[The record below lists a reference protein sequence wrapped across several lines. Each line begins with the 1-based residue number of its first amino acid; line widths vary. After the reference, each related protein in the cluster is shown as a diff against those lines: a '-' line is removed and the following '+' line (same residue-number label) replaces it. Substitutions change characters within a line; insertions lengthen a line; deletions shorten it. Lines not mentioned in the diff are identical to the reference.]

1 MNMNNNL
8 DLSSLREELE
18 KQKKERE
25 RLITEN
31 ALAEVKHQAA
41 LEEGEGEQ
49 SPSSEDSSEEAQAV
63 SVDAVPDDVLM
74 GSGSLNKAIL
84 WRCARDFFQPNIKLI
99 KQYQFP
105 HVVIEESK
113 DCYVIYSSDV
123 ELAVSTLYA
132 HFEYEIAGFGICRP
146 ESENQDYVEEILYQG
161 ILRGFSVFPSM
172 LEHEKIKQQKSAFS
186 AFKRVKQ
193 ERDEETGIMKESI
206 NSFLTDW
213 LNKSEKGLRLST

>member
-1 MNMNNNL
+1 
-8 DLSSLREELE
+8 
-18 KQKKERE
+18 
-25 RLITEN
+25 
-31 ALAEVKHQAA
+31 
-41 LEEGEGEQ
+41 
-49 SPSSEDSSEEAQAV
+49 
-63 SVDAVPDDVLM
+63 M

-132 HFEYEIAGFGICRP
+132 HFDYEIAAFGICKV
-146 ESENQDYVEEILYQG
+146 ESDNQEYVEEIIYQG
-161 ILRGFSVFPSM
+161 VLRGFSVFPSM
-172 LEHEKIKQQKSAFS
+172 LEHEKIEQQKSTILAL
-186 AFKRVKQ
+186 KRIKR

-206 NSFLTDW
+206 NTFLMDW

>member
-41 LEEGEGEQ
+41 LEEREGEQ
-49 SPSSEDSSEEAQAV
+49 SPSSEEAQAV

-132 HFEYEIAGFGICRP
+132 HFDYEIAAFGICK
-146 ESENQDYVEEILYQG
+146 VIYQG
-161 ILRGFSVFPSM
+161 VLRGFSVFPSM
-172 LEHEKIKQQKSAFS
+172 LEHEKIEQQKSTILAL
-186 AFKRVKQ
+186 KRIKR

-206 NSFLTDW
+206 NTFLMDW

>member
-1 MNMNNNL
+1 MNNSL

-31 ALAEVKHQAA
+31 ALAEVKHKAA

-49 SPSSEDSSEEAQAV
+49 SPSSEEAQAV
-63 SVDAVPDDVLM
+63 SVNAVPDDVLM
-74 GSGSLNKAIL
+74 NGGSSNKAIL

-113 DCYVIYSSDV
+113 DCYVIYSSDI

-132 HFEYEIAGFGICRP
+132 HFEFEIADFGICKV
-146 ESENQDYVEEILYQG
+146 ESDNQDYVEEIIYQG
-161 ILRGFSVFPSM
+161 ILRGFSIFPSL
-172 LEHEKIKQQKSAFS
+172 LEHEKVEQQKSTLLAL
-186 AFKRVKQ
+186 KRVKQ
-193 ERDEETGIMKESI
+193 EREEESGIMKESI
-206 NSFLTDW
+206 NSFIMDW
-213 LNKSEKGLRLST
+213 LYKSEKGLRLST

>member
-1 MNMNNNL
+1 MYMNNSI
-8 DLSSLREELE
+8 DLASLREELE

-25 RLITEN
+25 KLITEN

-49 SPSSEDSSEEAQAV
+49 SPSFEAQAV
-63 SVDAVPDDVLM
+63 SVDVVPDDVLM
-74 GSGSLNKAIL
+74 SGGSSNKAIL

-105 HVVIEESK
+105 NVIIEESK
-113 DCYVIYSSDV
+113 DCYVVYSSDV
-123 ELAVSTLYA
+123 ELAVRTLYA

-146 ESENQDYVEEILYQG
+146 ESENQDYVEEIIYQG

-193 ERDEETGIMKESI
+193 ERDEERGIMKEGI
-206 NSFLTDW
+206 NYFLNDW

>member
-1 MNMNNNL
+1 
-8 DLSSLREELE
+8 
-18 KQKKERE
+18 

-41 LEEGEGEQ
+41 LEEVEGEQ
-49 SPSSEDSSEEAQAV
+49 SPSSEEAQAV

-74 GSGSLNKAIL
+74 GSGSSNKAIL

-123 ELAVSTLYA
+123 ELAVSTL
-132 HFEYEIAGFGICRP
+132 
-146 ESENQDYVEEILYQG
+146 
-161 ILRGFSVFPSM
+161 
-172 LEHEKIKQQKSAFS
+172 
-186 AFKRVKQ
+186 
-193 ERDEETGIMKESI
+193 
-206 NSFLTDW
+206 
-213 LNKSEKGLRLST
+213 

>member
-1 MNMNNNL
+1 M
-8 DLSSLREELE
+8 S
-18 KQKKERE
+18 
-25 RLITEN
+25 
-31 ALAEVKHQAA
+31 
-41 LEEGEGEQ
+41 
-49 SPSSEDSSEEAQAV
+49 
-63 SVDAVPDDVLM
+63 
-74 GSGSLNKAIL
+74 SGSFNKAIL

-132 HFEYEIAGFGICRP
+132 HFEFEIAGFGVCKV
-146 ESENQDYVEEILYQG
+146 ESDNQDYVEEIIYQG

-172 LEHEKIKQQKSAFS
+172 LEHEKVEQQKSAFL

-193 ERDEETGIMKESI
+193 ERDEEIGIMKESI
-206 NSFLTDW
+206 NNFLTDW

>member
-1 MNMNNNL
+1 MNNSL

-31 ALAEVKHQAA
+31 ALAEVKHKAA

-49 SPSSEDSSEEAQAV
+49 SPSSEEAQAV
-63 SVDAVPDDVLM
+63 SVNAVPDDVLM
-74 GSGSLNKAIL
+74 NEGSSNKAIL

-113 DCYVIYSSDV
+113 DCYVIYSSDI

-132 HFEYEIAGFGICRP
+132 HFEFEIADFGICKV
-146 ESENQDYVEEILYQG
+146 ESDNQDYVEEIIYQG
-161 ILRGFSVFPSM
+161 ILRGFSIFPSL
-172 LEHEKIKQQKSAFS
+172 LEHEKVEQQKSTLLAL
-186 AFKRVKQ
+186 KRVKQ
-193 ERDEETGIMKESI
+193 EREEESGIMKESI
-206 NSFLTDW
+206 NSFIMDW
-213 LNKSEKGLRLST
+213 LYKSEKGLRLST

>member
-1 MNMNNNL
+1 MNMNNTL

-49 SPSSEDSSEEAQAV
+49 SPSTEEAQAV

-84 WRCARDFFQPNIKLI
+84 WRCARDFFQPNVKLI

-123 ELAVSTLYA
+123 ELAVSTLYD
-132 HFEYEIAGFGICRP
+132 HFDYEIAAFGICKV
-146 ESENQDYVEEILYQG
+146 ESDNQEYVEEIIYQG
-161 ILRGFSVFPSM
+161 VLRGFSVFPSM
-172 LEHEKIKQQKSAFS
+172 LEHEKVEQQKSTLLAL
-186 AFKRVKQ
+186 KRIKR
-193 ERDEETGIMKESI
+193 ERDEESGIMKESI
-206 NSFLTDW
+206 NSFLMDW
-213 LNKSEKGLRLST
+213 LKKSEKGLMLST